1 MIIFFMKEIFVEL
14 FKFHDKNFNIKF
26 DINSKE
32 IWISIFHTGN
42 WDVEG
47 GKFISAKLWNNSKQP
62 ILAWSDFCN
71 VCGFKDYFNNSFDMV
86 TEYVFKMIQFQFVFR
101 FFLLTMN
108 FYIDTIRNMIF
119 NYIFSNYEK

>member
-1 MIIFFMKEIFVEL
+1 MIIFFMKQSFVEL

-32 IWISIFHTGN
+32 VWISIFHTGN

-47 GKFISAKLWNNSKQP
+47 GKFISAKLWNNFKQP

-71 VCGFKDYFNNSFDMV
+71 VCSFKDYFNNSFDMV
-86 TEYVFKMIQFQFVFR
+86 TEYVFKMKQFQIVFR
-101 FFLLTMN
+101 FFLLIMN
-108 FYIDTIRNMIF
+108 FYVGTITNMIF